1 MTNARL
7 RLRLLWASMEYAYF
21 LQLQSS
27 LRRPSGEVAFRRLFS
42 DHRECVGAVIKSLF
56 FHLPERER
64 KGPKGHC
71 NCPLQAMTGSA
82 ETNLEPTKI
91 ESKIWAASH
100 C

>member
-1 MTNARL
+1 MKW
-7 RLRLLWASMEYAYF
+7 LLEDT
-21 LQLQSS
+21 
-27 LRRPSGEVAFRRLFS
+27 FS
-42 DHRECVGAVIKSLF
+42 DHKECVGAVIKSLF
-56 FHLPERER
+56 FHLPEREK

-91 ESKIWAASH
+91 ESKIRAAAH